1 MNRSAAPDAIADI
14 TVPTPG
20 KRKLDG
26 SSGPVREGRGRE
38 LVNAIGLDGETV
50 KYVIGSVASASSS
63 AAAAAG
69 GIIYTR
75 GYEGLKLEH
84 GVHNARLLG
93 GAAVSG
99 AGLVFNAAA
108 STARATASGTGAV
121 LNFAADR
128 LLPAPLSEEE
138 YRQMQAHEARVA
150 EDHAFMSAQAKIHQ
164 NALIAQEK
172 SRIAEQEENQRNA
185 EAAMALVQQQE
196 LDFQDAR
203 SIASSAVR
211 AKHGAGR
218 RGNVTRALQGRPPAR
233 EQMVRNE
240 QEGIGAKM
248 IRGGKSIMN
257 AVDGAMIPSH
267 LRAQGVGY
275 F

>member
-1 MNRSAAPDAIADI
+1 MAAFTDQLVDPLIADTHGEEVTRINENIFRKAMTMAGNVTNALMNRSAAPDAIADI

-150 EDHAFMSAQAKIHQ
+150 EDHAFMSAQAKLHQ

-172 SRIAEQEENQRNA
+172 SRIAEQEENN
-185 EAAMALVQQQE
+185 
-196 LDFQDAR
+196 
-203 SIASSAVR
+203 
-211 AKHGAGR
+211 
-218 RGNVTRALQGRPPAR
+218 
-233 EQMVRNE
+233 
-240 QEGIGAKM
+240 
-248 IRGGKSIMN
+248 
-257 AVDGAMIPSH
+257 
-267 LRAQGVGY
+267 
-275 F
+275 